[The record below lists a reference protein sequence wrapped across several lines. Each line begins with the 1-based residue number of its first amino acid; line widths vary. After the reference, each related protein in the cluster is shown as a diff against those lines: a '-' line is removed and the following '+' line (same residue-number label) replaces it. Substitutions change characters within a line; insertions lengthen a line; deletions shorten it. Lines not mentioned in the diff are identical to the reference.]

1 MRRFLSADYLIP
13 VGANPIKNGIIVL
26 DDQEEIVD
34 ILPGNHLQG
43 TDMPIERHQGIIVPG
58 FINSHCHLELSHL
71 RNKIKE
77 KTGLIDF
84 IKQVARGP
92 KYEQDEILSAMEVAD
107 RVMYKNG
114 IVAVGDISNTA
125 NSKETKAKSKIYYH
139 TFCEIFEF
147 DPSQAKNTFRKG
159 IELCELF
166 SPLPTSITPHAPYS
180 VSKELFRFI
189 RVFCKKE
196 QNLISV
202 HSQESEEENKF
213 FRYRAGQF
221 LDFYAFINKN
231 IDFFKAQARNSL
243 RSTLPLLPQEQRIL
257 LVHNTYTSFKDINF
271 VDRYRSDV
279 TWCLCPKAN
288 LYIEG
293 RLPKVDLFINSRLP
307 VVLGTDSLASND
319 KLCIL
324 SEIKTLTEHFP
335 DLTLEKCISWATL
348 NGARYLGIDDQY
360 GSLEIGKKPGLN
372 LLTKTKGLSLT
383 PETELVKLA

>member
-13 VGANPIKNGIIVL
+13 VNASPIKNGIIVL
-26 DDQEEIVD
+26 DDKDEIID
-34 ILPGNHLQG
+34 IFTGNHLSG
-43 TDMPIERHQGIIVPG
+43 SDMPIEKHEGVIVPG

-71 RNKIKE
+71 HSKIPE

-84 IKQVARGP
+84 IKQVARGG
-92 KYEQDEILSAMEVAD
+92 KYEQDEIMDAIELAD

-114 IVAVGDISNTA
+114 IVAVGDISNNA
-125 NSKETKAKSKIYYH
+125 NSKETKERSKIYYH

-147 DPSQAKNTFRKG
+147 DPSGAKNTFRKG
-159 IELCELF
+159 IELCEIF
-166 SPLPTSITPHAPYS
+166 SPLPTSITPHASYS

-189 RVFCKKE
+189 RIFCKKE
-196 QNLISV
+196 RNLISV
-202 HSQESEEENKF
+202 HNQESEEENKF
-213 FRYRAGQF
+213 FRYRTGQF
-221 LDFYAFINKN
+221 VDFYAFINKN

-243 RSTLPLLPQEQRIL
+243 RSILPLLPEEQRIL

-324 SEIKTLTEHFP
+324 SEIKTLLEHSP
-335 DLTLEKCISWATL
+335 DLSLEKCISWATL
-348 NGARYLGIDDQY
+348 NGARYLGIDEQF

-372 LLTKTKGLSLT
+372 LLTKTKGLTLT
-383 PETELVKLA
+383 RETELIRLA